1 MKNVNQSLE
10 WPYERVCPEC
20 GRTFCVRSLDAW
32 IYRDGAELLCRWGC
46 MMRRERR
53 KEEERMKSTKEE
65 ERRQRNMQ
73 LTPRQKEGVV
83 RWYVRRGM
91 TNQQIGEE
99 TGFSAQ
105 LVNHYRRKIEK
116 EAGTE

>member
-1 MKNVNQSLE
+1 MKNVNQRLE

-20 GRTFCVRSLDAW
+20 GRTFCVRSLEAW
-32 IYRDGAELLCRWGC
+32 TFRDGQELLCRWGC

-53 KEEERMKSTKEE
+53 KEAERMTEE
-65 ERRQRNMQ
+65 KKQRNMQ

-91 TNQQIGEE
+91 TNQQISEE

-105 LVNHYRRKIEK
+105 LVNHYRRKIER
-116 EAGTE
+116 EETE

>member
-20 GRTFCVRSLDAW
+20 GRTFCVRSTEAW
-32 IYRDGAELLCRWGC
+32 IYRDGQELLCRWDC
-46 MMRRERR
+46 VMRRERR
-53 KEEERMKSTKEE
+53 KEAERMAEE
-65 ERRQRNMQ
+65 KRRQNMQ
-73 LTPRQKEGVV
+73 LTPRQKEGVI

-91 TNQQIGEE
+91 TNQQISEE

-105 LVNHYRRKIEK
+105 LVNHYRRKMEK
-116 EAGTE
+116 EAGAE